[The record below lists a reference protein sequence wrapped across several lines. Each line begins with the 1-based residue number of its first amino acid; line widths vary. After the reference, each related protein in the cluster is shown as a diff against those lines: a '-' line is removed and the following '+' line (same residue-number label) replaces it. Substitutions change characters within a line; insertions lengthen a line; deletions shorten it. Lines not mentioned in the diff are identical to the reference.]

1 MRKSIG
7 KESRMNK
14 SILSVA
20 LLAFSVTLSSCAPR
34 VNAVNTATNPMIFQ
48 TLSALPQ
55 ITRDPY
61 SLEIETV
68 ETVVSQPRIIYQRS
82 SIWQPGGLSW
92 IAAKAVTGT
101 PRIRVDQ
108 YTVASDINGNVLS
121 RTLNVGETT
130 FIDATPTVY
139 KYGAAPTIGSVFF
152 PSRIFRYGA
161 NCAGCYSKTGTS
173 PTSSGVLV
181 SVEPAVQQM
190 DGTMLPGITY
200 EGYYVLASSPRIPIC
215 TIVEI
220 TNHRFQGFGLI
231 PNKPFKAIVLD
242 RGVRDNTLDLFVGD
256 ESQYNSM
263 VRLTEKQFPKVEI
276 IGMGTPARNASGD
289 RICKLP

>member
-14 SILSVA
+14 PILSVA
-20 LLAFSVTLSSCAPR
+20 LLIFSVTLSSCVPR
-34 VNAVNTATNPMIFQ
+34 INADDTTTNPMIFQ

-55 ITRDPY
+55 VTKDPY

-82 SIWQPGGLSW
+82 SIWQKGGLSW
-92 IAAKAVTGT
+92 IAAKAVDGT

-121 RTLNVGETT
+121 KTLNIGETT
-130 FIDATPTVY
+130 FIEAEPTIY
-139 KYGAAPTIGSVFF
+139 KYGAAPTVGSVFF
-152 PSRIFRYGA
+152 PSRIYRYGA
-161 NCAGCYSKTGTS
+161 NCAGCSSKSGTS

-190 DGTMLPGITY
+190 DGTMRPGITY
-200 EGYYVLASSPRIPIC
+200 EGYYVVASSPRLPIC
-215 TIVEI
+215 SIVEVSQ
-220 TNHRFQGFGLI
+220 HRFQGSGLV
-231 PNKPFKAIVLD
+231 PGRPFKAIVLD
-242 RGVRDNTLDLFVGD
+242 RGVRDNTLDLFIGD
-256 ESQYNSM
+256 ETRYNSIVSM
-263 VRLTEKQFPKVEI
+263 TGRQSPKVEI
-276 IGMGTPARNASGD
+276 IGMGTSARNSNGD
-289 RICKLP
+289 RICRVP